1 MTEMDLGELRS
12 ELRKAVRGEVAFDV
26 TARALTTMDASNYR
40 RVPLGVVAP
49 RDADDVAAALSVC
62 SRLRVPVVARGGGTS
77 IAGQA
82 TGTGVVLDFTRHMN
96 RVVSLDAQARTA
108 VVQPGVVL
116 DRLQETAAPHGLRFG
131 PDPSTHSRCTLGGMI
146 GNNSCGSNS
155 VAWGTTADSVREL
168 SVVTARGEFLSPGR
182 SWSGAPEGLRALVEG
197 ELGRL
202 RTGFPD
208 LPRRIS
214 GYALDALLPE
224 KGADVARSFCGSEGT
239 LGVLTEAVVAL
250 VEAPR
255 ARALAVLAYADESAA
270 AEAAAGL
277 LPYGPLTVEGMAADL
292 VRADAGLPRGG
303 AWLFV
308 ETGGGTAAEA
318 RARADAIVRAADV
331 VDSLVVTDPAGRRA
345 LWRVREDAS
354 GTATRM
360 PDGTEAWPGW
370 EDCAVPPA
378 RLGPYLRDFR
388 GLLTSHGL
396 RGTPYG
402 HFGDGCIHVRIDF
415 DLLSRQ
421 GIGRFRRFSEEL
433 AELVVA
439 HGGSLSG
446 EHGDGQARAELLP
459 KMYGEEMVAL
469 FERAKAVWDPD
480 DLLNPGMLVRP
491 AALDENLRFAVLPRE
506 PVDVAFG
513 YPHDGGDFSAAV
525 RRCVGVAKCRT
536 ETAGPGSGVMCPSF
550 RATGEEE
557 HSTRGRARLLHEM
570 LAGEVV
576 TDGWASTEV
585 RDALDLCLSC
595 KGCRSDCPVGV
606 DMATYKAE
614 FLHHHYEGRRRPAAH
629 YTMGWLPV
637 WLATV
642 SRLRLAGLVNFLASV
657 RPLAAVAKRLG
668 GIAPE
673 REIPRVAGETFTRWW
688 GRRARAQVRQ
698 ELRAGHVEHEE
709 HPDGGLPK
717 TVVLWPDT
725 FTEHLSPSVGKAATR
740 VLEAA
745 GLRVLPWPPGEGRFL
760 RVRAVGGWLRRKPAV
775 GSRQGPRPLPG
786 RTSGDGVRGT
796 ATPQGAASPLAVP
809 NSSAATSPPTAPNP
823 PVAPNSPVA
832 PDLLAAP
839 DLPVA
844 ANPEGA
850 ASPPAAASPPDAENP
865 SAVPNPPAAPN
876 SSAVP
881 NPLAASDLTVAQDLP
896 TAPDLAAVPRVAP
909 RGRVCCGLT
918 YVSTG
923 QLDRAR
929 KVMRRTL
936 DLLYPLGDPSVPG
949 EPPPIVV
956 LEPSCAAALR
966 TDLPELLP
974 DDPRAQRVAS
984 AVLTF
989 AEVLERHAPHWTP
1002 PRLDR
1007 PVVGQ
1012 THCHQHAILGD
1023 APDRRLRTA
1032 AGLTGELSGGCCGLA
1047 GNFGFEKG
1055 HYEVSVACAEEQ
1067 LLPAVRAAGEEP
1079 VVLAD
1084 GFSCRTQ
1091 LEQLE
1096 QLGGRKGRH
1105 LAEVLAE
1112 GLDDS
1117 EN

>member
-1 MTEMDLGELRS
+1 MTDLGAKDGTSGAADPPDVDGLRAALAA
-12 ELRKAVRGEVAFDV
+12 EMRGEVAFDV

-40 RVPLGVVAP
+40 RVPLGVVCP

-62 SRLRVPVVARGGGTS
+62 RDHGVPVVPRGGGTS

-82 TGTGVVLDFTRHMN
+82 TGTGVVLDLTRHMN
-96 RVVSLDAQARTA
+96 RIVALDPEARTA

-116 DRLQETAAPHGLRFG
+116 DRLQEAAAPHGLRFG

-146 GNNSCGSNS
+146 GNNSCGSHS

-168 SVVTARGEFLSPGR
+168 TVVKGNGSAVRLGR
-182 SWSGAPEGLRALVEG
+182 NWQGAPDGLRALVEG
-197 ELGRL
+197 ELARL
-202 RTGFPD
+202 RTGFPQ

-239 LGVLTEAVVAL
+239 LGVLTEAVVRL

-270 AEAAAGL
+270 AQAAAGL
-277 LPYGPLTVEGMAADL
+277 LPLAPLTVEGMAADL
-292 VRADAGLPRGG
+292 VPPDAGLPRGG

-308 ETGGGTAAEA
+308 ETGGADPAQA
-318 RARADAIVRAADV
+318 RSRADAIVRAADV
-331 VDSLVVTDPAGRRA
+331 LDFLVVTDPAAQRV
-345 LWRVREDAS
+345 LWRLREDAS

-360 PDGTEAWPGW
+360 PDGSEAWPGW

-378 RLGPYLRDFR
+378 RLGAYLRDFR
-388 GLLTSHGL
+388 HLLSAHDL

-415 DLLSRQ
+415 DLLTSA
-421 GIGRFRRFSEEL
+421 GTARFRRFSEEL
-433 AELVVA
+433 AELVVS

-459 KMYGEEMVAL
+459 RMYGTELVGL
-469 FERAKAVWDPD
+469 FERAKDLWDPD

-491 AALDENLRFAVLPRE
+491 HRLDENLRFAVLPRE

-513 YPHDGGDFSAAV
+513 YPADGGDFSAAV

-536 ETAGPGSGVMCPSF
+536 TTAADSGVMCPSF

-576 TDGWASTEV
+576 TEGWRSTEV

-614 FLHHHYEGRRRPAAH
+614 FLHHHYEGRRRPVAH
-629 YTMGWLPV
+629 YTMGRLPV
-637 WLATV
+637 WL
-642 SRLRLAGLVNFLASV
+642 RLVDRTRSAALLNSLSSV
-657 RPLAAVAKRLG
+657 GPLAALAKRLG

-673 REIPRVAGETFTRWW
+673 REIPRLAPETFSRWW
-688 GRRARAQVRQ
+688 GRRFKERVRRM
-698 ELRAGHVEHEE
+698 LREE
-709 HPDGGLPK
+709 AYGPETEAADSPGEAAF
-717 TVVLWPDT
+717 LWPDT
-725 FTEHLSPSVGKAATR
+725 FTEHLSPSVGRAAVR

-745 GLRVLPWPPGEGRFL
+745 GVDVML
-760 RVRAVGGWLRRKPAV
+760 
-775 GSRQGPRPLPG
+775 
-786 RTSGDGVRGT
+786 
-796 ATPQGAASPLAVP
+796 
-809 NSSAATSPPTAPNP
+809 PPTVVMQKRTPRAGESVPLSHHP
-823 PVAPNSPVA
+823 WSV
-832 PDLLAAP
+832 
-839 DLPVA
+839 
-844 ANPEGA
+844 GA
-850 ASPPAAASPPDAENP
+850 
-865 SAVPNPPAAPN
+865 
-876 SSAVP
+876 
-881 NPLAASDLTVAQDLP
+881 
-896 TAPDLAAVPRVAP
+896 
-909 RGRVCCGLT
+909 RGHVCCGLT

-929 KVMRRTL
+929 AVMRRTL
-936 DLLYPLGDPSVPG
+936 DLMGVFLDPDVHPR
-949 EPPPIVV
+949 PPAVVV
-956 LEPSCAAALR
+956 LEPSCAATLR
-966 TDLPELLP
+966 TDLPELLH
-974 DDPRAQRVAS
+974 DDPRAARLAA

-989 AEVLERHAPHWTP
+989 AEALERLAPDWSP

-1007 PVVGQ
+1007 PVAGQ
-1012 THCHQHAILGD
+1012 THCHQHAVLGD
-1023 APDRRLRTA
+1023 AADRRLREA
-1032 AGLTGELSGGCCGLA
+1032 AGLTGTLAGGCCGLA
-1047 GNFGFEKG
+1047 GNFGFERG
-1055 HYEVSVACAEEQ
+1055 HYEVSKTCAEEQ
-1067 LLPAVRAAGEEP
+1067 LLPAVRSATP
-1079 VVLAD
+1079 DTLLLTD

-1091 LEQLE
+1091 LEQLA
-1096 QLGGRKGRH
+1096 GRKGRH

-1112 GLDDS
+1112 ALDQGVDPGGDQGAD
-1117 EN
+1117 

>member
-1 MTEMDLGELRS
+1 MTDLSGLEAELRG
-12 ELRKAVRGEVAFDV
+12 AVRGEVGFDA
-26 TARALTTMDASNYR
+26 TARALVTMDASNYR

-49 RDADDVAAALSVC
+49 RDADDVAAALEVC
-62 SRLRVPVVARGGGTS
+62 RARGVPVVARGGGTS

-82 TGTGVVLDFTRHMN
+82 TGTGVVLDFTRHMTGLLE
-96 RVVSLDAQARTA
+96 LDPGSRTA
-108 VVQPGVVL
+108 VVQPGLVL
-116 DRLQETAAPHGLRFG
+116 DRLQEAAAPHGLRFG

-146 GNNSCGSNS
+146 GNNACGSHS

-168 SVVTARGEFLSPGR
+168 SVVTARGQRLRLGPD
-182 SWSGAPEGLRALVEG
+182 WAGAPDGLR
-197 ELGRL
+197 ELAESELARL

-239 LGVLTEAVVAL
+239 LGILTEAVVRL

-277 LPYGPLTVEGMAADL
+277 LPLRPLTVEGMAADL
-292 VRADAGLPRGG
+292 VPAGAGLPAGG

-308 ETGGGTAAEA
+308 ETGGRTPAEA
-318 RARADAIVRAADV
+318 RARAEEMVRAADV
-331 VDSLVVTDPAGRRA
+331 VASLVVTDTAAQRA
-345 LWRVREDAS
+345 LWRIREDAS

-378 RLGPYLRDFR
+378 RLGGYLRDFR
-388 GLLTSHGL
+388 ALLSAHGL

-415 DLLSRQ
+415 DLLTEA

-433 AELVVA
+433 ADLVVA

-459 KMYGEEMVAL
+459 RMYGEETVRL
-469 FERAKAVWDPD
+469 FERAKALWDPD

-491 AALDENLRFAVLPRE
+491 ARLDENLRFSVLPRR

-513 YPHDGGDFSAAV
+513 YPADDGDFTAAV

-536 ETAGPGSGVMCPSF
+536 TTVSGPAVMCPSF

-570 LAGEVV
+570 LAGELI
-576 TDGWASTEV
+576 TDGWRSTEV

-614 FLHHHYEGRRRPAAH
+614 FLHHHYASRRRPAAH
-629 YTMGWLPV
+629 HTMGRLPEWLR
-637 WLATV
+637 WTARTRTAALLNA
-642 SRLRLAGLVNFLASV
+642 LASV
-657 RPLAAVAKRLG
+657 RPLASLGKRLA

-673 REIPRVAGETFTRWW
+673 REIPGLATRTFTGWW
-688 GRRARAQVRQ
+688 RGRKPARA
-698 ELRAGHVEHEE
+698 AGGVPAEGA
-709 HPDGGLPK
+709 GGL
-717 TVVLWPDT
+717 VVLWPDT
-725 FTEHLSPSVGKAATR
+725 FTEHLSPSVGRAAVR

-745 GLRVLPWPPGEGRFL
+745 GLRVALPPTL
-760 RVRAVGGWLRRKPAV
+760 
-775 GSRQGPRPLPG
+775 LPG
-786 RTSGDGVRGT
+786 RGTLADGRTDGGRRRT
-796 ATPQGAASPLAVP
+796 
-809 NSSAATSPPTAPNP
+809 
-823 PVAPNSPVA
+823 
-832 PDLLAAP
+832 
-839 DLPVA
+839 
-844 ANPEGA
+844 
-850 ASPPAAASPPDAENP
+850 
-865 SAVPNPPAAPN
+865 
-876 SSAVP
+876 
-881 NPLAASDLTVAQDLP
+881 
-896 TAPDLAAVPRVAP
+896 AAVLLTARRA
-909 RGRVCCGLT
+909 RVCCGLT
-918 YVSTG
+918 YLSTG

-929 KVMRRTL
+929 TVLRRTL
-936 DLLYPLGDPSVPG
+936 DLMEPVLRAGVPV
-949 EPPPIVV
+949 VV

-966 TDLPELLP
+966 GDLPELLP
-974 DDPRAQRVAS
+974 DDPRAARLS
-984 AVLTF
+984 AAVHTF
-989 AEVLERHAPHWTP
+989 AEALERHAPHWSP
-1002 PRLDR
+1002 PAVDR
-1007 PVVGQ
+1007 PVAGQ
-1012 THCHQHAILGD
+1012 THCHQHAVLGD
-1023 APDRRLRTA
+1023 TPDRRLRAA

-1055 HYEVSVACAEEQ
+1055 HFEVSRSCAEEQ
-1067 LLPAVRAAGEEP
+1067 LLPSVRQAP
-1079 VVLAD
+1079 DHTVVLAD

-1091 LEQLE
+1091 LEQLA
-1096 QLGGRKGRH
+1096 GIRGRH
-1105 LAEVLAE
+1105 LAEVLAQALDASE
-1112 GLDDS
+1112 GDAR
-1117 EN
+1117 

>member
-1 MTEMDLGELRS
+1 MKDLAV
-12 ELRKAVRGEVAFDV
+12 ELRKAVRGEVGFDV
-26 TARALTTMDASNYR
+26 TSRALVTMDASNYR

-49 RDADDVAAALSVC
+49 RDADDVAAVLEVC
-62 SRLRVPVVARGGGTS
+62 RRHGVPVVPRGGGTS

-96 RVVSLDAQARTA
+96 RLVSLDPGSRTA
-108 VVQPGVVL
+108 VVQPGLVL
-116 DRLQETAAPHGLRFG
+116 DRLQDAAAPHGLRFG

-146 GNNSCGSNS
+146 GNNSCGSHS

-168 SVVTARGEFLSPGR
+168 AVVTARGQRLRLGR
-182 SWSGAPEGLRALVEG
+182 GWAGAPEGLRGLVEG
-197 ELGRL
+197 ELALL
-202 RTGFPD
+202 RTGFPE

-250 VEAPR
+250 VAAPR
-255 ARALAVLAYADESAA
+255 ARALAVLGYAHEGTA

-292 VRADAGLPRGG
+292 VPSAVALPRGG

-308 ETGGGTAAEA
+308 ETGGESPEEA
-318 RARADAIVRAADV
+318 RARAETIVRAADV
-331 VDSLVVTDPAGRRA
+331 VDSLVVTDPAGQRA
-345 LWRVREDAS
+345 LWRIREDAS

-360 PDGTEAWPGW
+360 PDGSEAWPGW

-378 RLGPYLRDFR
+378 RLGAYLRDFR
-388 GLLTSHGL
+388 ALLTAHGL

-415 DLLSRQ
+415 DLLTEA

-459 KMYGEEMVAL
+459 KMYGPELVGL

-480 DLLNPGMLVRP
+480 WSLNPGMLVRP
-491 AALDENLRFAVLPRE
+491 SPLDTGLRFSVLPRE

-513 YPHDGGDFSAAV
+513 YPSDAGDFSAAV

-536 ETAGPGSGVMCPSF
+536 TSATGPAVMCPSF

-576 TDGWASTEV
+576 TDGWRSTEV

-614 FLHHHYEGRRRPAAH
+614 FLHHHYAGRRRPAAH

-637 WLATV
+637 WLRWVA
-642 SRLRLAGLVNFLASV
+642 RWRLAPVVNSLASV
-657 RPLAAVAKRLG
+657 GVLASLGKRLG
-668 GIAPE
+668 GVAAE
-673 REIPRVAGETFTRWW
+673 RGIPRVATETFSGWW
-688 GRRARAQVRQ
+688 RRKGGPAAADGR
-698 ELRAGHVEHEE
+698 L
-709 HPDGGLPK
+709 
-717 TVVLWPDT
+717 VVLWPDT
-725 FTEHLSPSVGKAATR
+725 FTEHLSPSVGRAAVR

-745 GLRVLPWPPGEGRFL
+745 GLRVALPPTLRMRGRP
-760 RVRAVGGWLRRKPAV
+760 VGD
-775 GSRQGPRPLPG
+775 G
-786 RTSGDGVRGT
+786 RTRG
-796 ATPQGAASPLAVP
+796 ALSLLGA
-809 NSSAATSPPTAPNP
+809 
-823 PVAPNSPVA
+823 
-832 PDLLAAP
+832 
-839 DLPVA
+839 
-844 ANPEGA
+844 G
-850 ASPPAAASPPDAENP
+850 
-865 SAVPNPPAAPN
+865 
-876 SSAVP
+876 
-881 NPLAASDLTVAQDLP
+881 
-896 TAPDLAAVPRVAP
+896 R

-918 YVSTG
+918 YISTG

-929 KVMRRTL
+929 AVLRRTL
-936 DLLYPLGDPSVPG
+936 DLLEPVLAAEVPL
-949 EPPPIVV
+949 VV

-966 TDLPELLP
+966 ADLPELLH
-974 DDPRAQRVAS
+974 DDPRAARLA
-984 AVLTF
+984 ARVLTF
-989 AEVLERHAPHWTP
+989 AEALERLAPDWTP
-1002 PRLDR
+1002 PRVDR
-1007 PVVGQ
+1007 PVTGQ
-1012 THCHQHAILGD
+1012 THCHQHAVLGD
-1023 APDRRLRTA
+1023 AADRRLREA
-1032 AGLTGELSGGCCGLA
+1032 ALLSGGLSGGCCGLA

-1055 HYEVSVACAEEQ
+1055 HFEVSAACAEEQ
-1067 LLPAVRAAGEEP
+1067 LLPSVRQAPEGALI
-1079 VVLAD
+1079 LAD

-1091 LEQLE
+1091 LEQLA
-1096 QLGGRKGRH
+1096 GVRGRH

-1112 GLDDS
+1112 GLGRS
-1117 EN
+1117 G

>member
-1 MTEMDLGELRS
+1 MTDLEAALR
-12 ELRKAVRGEVAFDV
+12 RAVGGEVGFDV
-26 TARALTTMDASNYR
+26 TSRALTTMDASNYR

-49 RDADDVAAALSVC
+49 RDADDVAAVLEVC
-62 SRLRVPVVARGGGTS
+62 RAHGTPVVARGGGTS

-96 RVVSLDAQARTA
+96 RLIDLDPGTRTA
-108 VVQPGVVL
+108 VVQPGLVL
-116 DRLQETAAPHGLRFG
+116 DRLQEAAAPHGLRFG

-146 GNNSCGSNS
+146 GNNSCGSHS

-168 SVVTARGEFLSPGR
+168 SVLTARGR
-182 SWSGAPEGLRALVEG
+182 SLRLGPDWAGAPSGLRELVSG
-197 ELGRL
+197 EAARL

-224 KGADVARSFCGSEGT
+224 RGADVARSFCGSEGT
-239 LGVLTEAVVAL
+239 LGVLTEAVVRL
-250 VEAPR
+250 VESPR
-255 ARALAVLAYADESAA
+255 ARALAVLGYADEAGA

-277 LPYGPLTVEGMAADL
+277 LPLAPLTVEGMAVDL
-292 VRADAGLPRGG
+292 VPSTRGLPRGG

-308 ETGGGTAAEA
+308 ETGGDSPAQA
-318 RARADAIVRAADV
+318 RARAEAVVRAADV
-331 VDSLVVTDPAGRRA
+331 VGALVVTDPAGQRR

-360 PDGTEAWPGW
+360 PDGSEAWPGW

-378 RLGPYLRDFR
+378 RLGAYLRDFR
-388 GLLTSHGL
+388 ALLTAHGL

-415 DLLSRQ
+415 DLMTDA
-421 GIGRFRRFSEEL
+421 GVARFRRFSEEL
-433 AELVVA
+433 ADLVVA

-459 KMYGEEMVAL
+459 RMYGEETVAL
-469 FERAKAVWDPD
+469 FARAKGVWDPD

-491 AALDENLRFAVLPRE
+491 APLDTDLRFSVLPRE

-513 YPHDGGDFSAAV
+513 YPADGGDFSAAV

-536 ETAGPGSGVMCPSF
+536 TSVTGSGVMCPSF
-550 RATGEEE
+550 RATGDEA

-576 TDGWASTEV
+576 TDGWRSTEV

-595 KGCRSDCPVGV
+595 KGCRSDCPVEV

-614 FLHHHYEGRRRPAAH
+614 FLHHHYAGRRRPAAH

-637 WLATV
+637 WLRWAARARV
-642 SRLRLAGLVNFLASV
+642 APVVNALASV

-668 GIAPE
+668 GIAGE
-673 REIPRVAGETFTRWW
+673 RDVPRLAGETFSRWW
-688 GRRARAQVRQ
+688 RGRGGPRA
-698 ELRAGHVEHEE
+698 EGE
-709 HPDGGLPK
+709 P
-717 TVVLWPDT
+717 VVLWPDT
-725 FTEHLSPSVGKAATR
+725 FTEHLSPSVGRAAVR

-745 GLRVLPWPPGEGRFL
+745 GLRVVLPPTLRTRGRGL
-760 RVRAVGGWLRRKPAV
+760 AD
-775 GSRQGPRPLPG
+775 G
-786 RTSGDGVRGT
+786 RTRSAT
-796 ATPQGAASPLAVP
+796 ALL
-809 NSSAATSPPTAPNP
+809 TA
-823 PVAPNSPVA
+823 
-832 PDLLAAP
+832 
-839 DLPVA
+839 
-844 ANPEGA
+844 
-850 ASPPAAASPPDAENP
+850 
-865 SAVPNPPAAPN
+865 
-876 SSAVP
+876 
-881 NPLAASDLTVAQDLP
+881 
-896 TAPDLAAVPRVAP
+896 R

-929 KVMRRTL
+929 AVMRRTL
-936 DLLYPLGDPSVPG
+936 DLM
-949 EPPPIVV
+949 EPVLETSAPVVV

-966 TDLPELLP
+966 TDLPELLH
-974 DDPRAQRVAS
+974 DDPRAARLAARV
-984 AVLTF
+984 VTF
-989 AEVLERHAPHWTP
+989 AQALERHAPDWRP
-1002 PRLDR
+1002 PAVGL
-1007 PVVGQ
+1007 PAVGQ
-1012 THCHQHAILGD
+1012 THCHQHAVLGD
-1023 APDRRLRTA
+1023 AAERRLREA
-1032 AGLTGELSGGCCGLA
+1032 AGLTGDLAGGCCGLA
-1047 GNFGFEKG
+1047 GNFGFEDG
-1055 HYEVSVACAEEQ
+1055 HYEVSAACAEEQ
-1067 LLPAVRAAGEEP
+1067 LLPAVREAPEGA

-1091 LEQLE
+1091 LEHLA
-1096 QLGGRKGRH
+1096 GVRGRH

-1112 GLDDS
+1112 RLEGA
-1117 EN
+1117 